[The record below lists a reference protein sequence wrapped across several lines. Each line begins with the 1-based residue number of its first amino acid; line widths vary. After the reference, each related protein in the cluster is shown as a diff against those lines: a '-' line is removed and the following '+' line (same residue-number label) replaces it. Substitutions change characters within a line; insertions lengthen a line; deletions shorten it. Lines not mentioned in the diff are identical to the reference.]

1 MGETLLSVV
10 EVAELKGCS
19 QQYIRRVCENGKLQ
33 AKKVEVKGRGHATH
47 EYRIPLTALDPK
59 LQIKYKRRE
68 REAQKQTLTIA
79 RKDPDYNLALE
90 KPAAQPFDFE
100 AITAEERKHI
110 TFWKSIIT
118 EWDMFRATS
127 PLPKGEAD
135 AQFETF
141 INAKLADTKHPVNIS
156 VKTLHRK
163 RKALYSQG
171 EAALIDRRGKHNGH
185 AKKLTDEMRKIFEH
199 YYLHQSKKSI
209 NLCRFLTQQELVRLY
224 GQAPEM
230 PSPSVFNR
238 AAQSIPI
245 PYVLYFREGEK
256 AYISNCAPYI
266 ARMYDDLEP
275 NDIWVA
281 DGHTFDVMVQG
292 KDNKPFRPYL
302 SAFMDVRT
310 RKMMGWVV
318 TDSLNGDTTI
328 YALKRGI
335 ETYGAPK
342 AILVDNGRE
351 YLFQDFS
358 GDAGFRKKAKR
369 QESEFI
375 PPTILENLGIDIR
388 VSIPK
393 NARAKA
399 IERAFETVKDTF
411 SKLFDSYT
419 GGNILEK
426 PDHLEKVMKQPDKLV
441 TIDEF
446 TTHVDTYIKGYYNK
460 QPHSGEGMWGDSP
473 DDVFVELFNEKRVVP
488 KDKLHLM
495 FMRYSGGT
503 MKVGK
508 NGVTL
513 KIHGE
518 KLQYSDEHLWQNYFG
533 RNVYVR
539 YAPDDLSSVRVYDT
553 DNQFICIANQEKKLS
568 YHATTEDVREASR
581 KKKAQ
586 EKLVKNY
593 KTMQDT
599 QAQDALDAIIDNAT
613 GNLEIPEGFQAKILR
628 LMPTEEKQPE
638 MLPMAVG
645 AEALSIDFTAAASR
659 LRQQRKAAQ

>member
-1 MGETLLSVV
+1 MGDTLLSVV
-10 EVAELKGCS
+10 EVADLKGCS
-19 QQYIRRVCENGKLQ
+19 TKYIQRILLEGKLK
-33 AKKVEVKGRGHATH
+33 AKTIEVKGRGHATH
-47 EYRIPLTALDPK
+47 EYRIPLASLDQK
-59 LQIKYKRRE
+59 LQIKYKRRQKL
-68 REAQKQTLTIA
+68 AQQKSLSPIGSSFGENPSLKSQAEQL
-79 RKDPDYNLALE
+79 N
-90 KPAAQPFDFE
+90 FE
-100 AITAEERKHI
+100 AITAEEREEI
-110 TFWKSIIT
+110 AFWKGILK
-118 EWDMFRATS
+118 EWNTFRVTS

-135 AQFETF
+135 AQFEDF
-141 INAKLADTKHPVNIS
+141 INVKLSGTKHDVNIS
-156 VKTLHRK
+156 IKTLHRK
-163 RKALYSQG
+163 RKALYEKG
-171 EAALIDRRGKHNGH
+171 EAALIDKRGKHKGH
-185 AKKLTDEMRKIFEH
+185 AKKMTDEMRRIFEH

-209 NLCRFLTQQELVRLY
+209 ILCRFLTEQELIRLY

-230 PSPSVFNR
+230 PSPSVFSR
-238 AAQSIPI
+238 AAQSIPL
-245 PYVLYFREGEK
+245 PYILYFREGEK

-281 DGHTFDVMVQG
+281 DGHTFDVMVRG
-292 KDNKPFRPYL
+292 KDGTPFRPYL

-310 RKMMGWVV
+310 RKMVGWVV
-318 TDSLNGDTTI
+318 TDKLNGDVTI

-369 QESEFI
+369 KEGEFV
-375 PPTILENLGIDIR
+375 PPTILENLGIDIK

-411 SKLFDSYT
+411 SKLFDTYT

-426 PDHLEKVMKQPDKLV
+426 PDTLEKALKQQDKLMS
-441 TIDEF
+441 IDDF
-446 TTHVDTYIKGYYNK
+446 IAYVDTYIKGYYNK
-460 QPHSGEGMWGDSP
+460 KTHSGEGMWGDSP
-473 DDVFVELFNEKRVVP
+473 DEVYSELFNEKRVVP
-488 KDKLHLM
+488 KDKLNLM

-513 KIHGE
+513 KIYGE
-518 KLQYSDEHLWQNYFG
+518 KLQFSDEHLWQQHFG

-539 YAPDDLSSVRVYDT
+539 YAPDDLSTVRVYDT
-553 DNQFICIANQEKKLS
+553 DNQFICIAHQEEKLS
-568 YHATTEDVREASR
+568 YHATTEDVREANR
-581 KKKAQ
+581 KKKSQ

-593 KTMQDT
+593 KHLQDT
-599 QAQDALDAIIDNAT
+599 QAQDALDAIIENAA
-613 GNLEIPEGFQAKILR
+613 GNLEIPENINAEILR
-628 LMPTEEKQPE
+628 MIQANEDLPE
-638 MLPMAVG
+638 LSKAAG
-645 AEALSIDFTAAASR
+645 AEIIPIDFTAAASR
-659 LRQQRKAAQ
+659 VRQQRKSKQ